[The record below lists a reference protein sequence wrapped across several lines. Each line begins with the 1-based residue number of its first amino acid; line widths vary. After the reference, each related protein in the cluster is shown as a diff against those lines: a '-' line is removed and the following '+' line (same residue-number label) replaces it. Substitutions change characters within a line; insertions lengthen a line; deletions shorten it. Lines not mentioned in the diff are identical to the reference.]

1 MISFLPAGS
10 AEQQLL
16 RYSELFSVC
25 FPASPKFSL
34 PALHW
39 LYAQNPD
46 GTVVGFDAFD
56 GDLLVA
62 HYVCIP
68 AAVRLAGRTV
78 RALLSLN
85 TATRPSHQGRGL
97 FSKLAEMTYQA
108 AAEQGYEC
116 VYGVANANSTPGFV
130 RKLGFQ
136 LVEPLAAKVG
146 LGGLGGDLQGVDRQA
161 QFQRVWS
168 PESLRW
174 RCSNPA
180 SRVDGWA
187 LGGCHAFHAR
197 ALSSLVPAY
206 AELSAE
212 LPMPTVSPP
221 LTPLRLYIGLRP
233 SGTCRFSSYVDIP
246 DRLRPSPLNLIF
258 RPLSVSDERLE
269 AGQIHFSFLDFD
281 AY

>member
-1 MISFLPAGS
+1 MISFVPAGS
-10 AEQQLL
+10 AEQQLS
-16 RYSELFSVC
+16 RYRELFSVC

-34 PALHW
+34 PALRW
-39 LYAQNPD
+39 LYAANPE
-46 GTVVGFDAFD
+46 GTVIGFDAFE
-56 GDLLVA
+56 GDTLVA

-68 AAVRLAGRTV
+68 ASVRLGGRAV

-85 TATRPSHQGRGL
+85 TATRPSHQGKGL

-146 LGGLGGDLQGVDRQA
+146 LGGLGGDLQAVDRQA

-180 SRVDGWA
+180 NRVDGWEQ
-187 LGGCHAFHAR
+187 GDRHGFHAR
-197 ALSSLVPAY
+197 ALNSLVPAY
-206 AELSAE
+206 AELPVE
-212 LPMPTVSPP
+212 LPIPTVVRP

-233 SGTCRFSSYVDIP
+233 AGTSRFSGYVDIP
-246 DRLRPSPLNLIF
+246 NRFRPSPLNLIF
-258 RPLSVSDERLE
+258 RSLTASDGRLE
-269 AGQIHFSFLDFD
+269 PGQIHFSFLDFD